1 MLYPQLDV
9 DYDSGDLPNNQY
21 GIFPNEF
28 LGLEERMD
36 KEANIQSFLNSN
48 VDRVERTADCA
59 FLYTENGRAR
69 SLQNYLSADIN
80 PKYRASMR
88 LLGLTLSEPDTVSAQ
103 GDWIFLRFF
112 ADGLPS
118 VEQFLESI
126 LSAIK
131 SLKAGINSI
140 IDAIQRYIA
149 LLQERIASIRAFVAR
164 LKTILDAILSIRLP
178 SGLRY
183 LLTEADGTEG
193 LVSAFNSAQNQPVSG
208 DLVYSTYASFVFGG
222 LPSIFVDFLLSLV
235 SEQSTIDQ
243 VNEAFTGNKDGETD
257 NQIFLGVGDEGDES

>member
-1 MLYPQLDV
+1 M
-9 DYDSGDLPNNQY
+9 
-21 GIFPNEF
+21 
-28 LGLEERMD
+28 
-36 KEANIQSFLNSN
+36 
-48 VDRVERTADCA
+48 
-59 FLYTENGRAR
+59 
-69 SLQNYLSADIN
+69 
-80 PKYRASMR
+80 
-88 LLGLTLSEPDTVSAQ
+88 
-103 GDWIFLRFF
+103 
-112 ADGLPS
+112 
-118 VEQFLESI
+118 
-126 LSAIK
+126 
-131 SLKAGINSI
+131 KAGINSI

-208 DLVYSTYASFVFGG
+208 DLVYSTYASFV
-222 LPSIFVDFLLSLV
+222 SIYLLFLLTFFFLV